1 MEYINSFFEKYKNN
15 IFSQN
20 GEDGVIEEILNRLGI
35 NEGWCCEFGAWDGK
49 HLSNTFNLVQK
60 GFNAVYIEGDEN
72 KFKDLLET
80 SKIYKN
86 ITTINKWV
94 DLGENKLDNILKSTD
109 IPNEFVLLSID
120 IDSSD
125 YHVWKSLEEYIPII
139 VVIEINSSISPYDE
153 NWIQEDGTYYE
164 TTSFLPMY
172 KLGVN
177 KGYTFLLH
185 SGNMFFIRN
194 DYFEKLSIK
203 QPEHYLHNFRRNW
216 LNREL

>member
-1 MEYINSFFEKYKNN
+1 MEYINFFFEKYKNN

-20 GEDGVIEEILNRLGI
+20 GEDGVIEEILNRLDVS
-35 NEGWCCEFGAWDGK
+35 EGWCCEFGAWDGK

-72 KFKDLLET
+72 KFKDLIET
-80 SKIYKN
+80 SKIYTN
-86 ITTINKWV
+86 IIPINKWV
-94 DLGENKLDNILKSTD
+94 DLNQNKLDAILKSTG
-109 IPNEFVLLSID
+109 IPKDFTLLSID

-125 YHVWKSLEEYIPII
+125 YHVWESLEEYNPII
-139 VVIEINSSISPYDE
+139 VVIEINSSISPFDE
-153 NWIQEDGTYYE
+153 NWIQQDGTEYE

-172 KLGVN
+172 KLGLS

-185 SGNMFFIRN
+185 TGNMFFIRN
-194 DYFEKLSIK
+194 DYFKKLLIE

-216 LNREL
+216 LYNEL

>member
-86 ITTINKWV
+86 ITPINKWV
-94 DLGENKLDNILKSTD
+94 DLGKNKLDNILKSTD
-109 IPNEFVLLSID
+109 IPNDFVLLSID
-120 IDSSD
+120 IDFD
-125 YHVWKSLEEYIPII
+125 VVNII
-139 VVIEINSSISPYDE
+139 SY
-153 NWIQEDGTYYE
+153 
-164 TTSFLPMY
+164 M
-172 KLGVN
+172 
-177 KGYTFLLH
+177 
-185 SGNMFFIRN
+185 
-194 DYFEKLSIK
+194 EK
-203 QPEHYLHNFRRNW
+203 FRRI
-216 LNREL
+216 

>member
-86 ITTINKWV
+86 ITPINKWV

-109 IPNEFVLLSID
+109 IPNDFVLLSID

-125 YHVWKSLEEYIPII
+125 YHVWKSLEEYNPII

-153 NWIQEDGTYYE
+153 NWIQEDGTEYE

-194 DYFEKLSIK
+194 DYFEKLSVK

-216 LNREL
+216 LNQEL